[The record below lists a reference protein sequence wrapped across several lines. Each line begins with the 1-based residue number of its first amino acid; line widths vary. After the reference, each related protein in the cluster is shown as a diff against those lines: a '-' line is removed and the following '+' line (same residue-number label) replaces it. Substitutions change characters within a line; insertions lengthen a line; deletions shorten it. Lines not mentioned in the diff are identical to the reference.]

1 MKSHLRI
8 LVVTM
13 GLLSAASG
21 FAQTTA
27 APAAKPAAAMGSPA
41 APAVKDG
48 AAAAAAG
55 HPAPS
60 AAPMTKSDAAP
71 VAAGGGKAK
80 VWANTNS
87 KMYHCEGS
95 QHYGKTK
102 NGEYMP
108 EAAARA
114 KGYHADHGKA
124 CPK

>member
-13 GLLSAASG
+13 GLFCAASG

-27 APAAKPAAAMGSPA
+27 APAKPAAAVDSPA
-41 APAVKDG
+41 APAVKEG
-48 AAAAAAG
+48 TAPAKSEAASAAKTNTSKAAAAG
-55 HPAPS
+55 
-60 AAPMTKSDAAP
+60 
-71 VAAGGGKAK
+71 GEKAK
-80 VWANTNS
+80 VWANTSS

-102 NGEYMP
+102 NGEYMA

-114 KGYHADHGKA
+114 RGYHADHGKA

>member
-13 GLLSAASG
+13 GLFCAASG

-27 APAAKPAAAMGSPA
+27 APMAKPAPA
-41 APAVKDG
+41 APMAKG
-48 AAAAAAG
+48 
-55 HPAPS
+55 
-60 AAPMTKSDAAP
+60 DAATAANTEMP
-71 VAAGGGKAK
+71 KTAAAGGGKGK
-80 VWANTNS
+80 VWANTS
-87 KMYHCEGS
+87 TKTYHCEGS

-102 NGEYMP
+102 NGVYMA

-114 KGYHADHGKA
+114 KGYRADHGKA